1 MGASAPVLENNMS
14 DNPLE
19 PGPQDHDRINVNVES
34 ELAYWTSVF
43 GITREQLAAAI
54 QEVGPVVGDVRRR
67 LGMPG

>member
-1 MGASAPVLENNMS
+1 MCAARLESIVS

-34 ELAYWTSVF
+34 DLVYWTKVF

-67 LGMPG
+67 LGLAL